1 MITIIKKY
9 IILLLILLFGHNCG
23 IEDKV
28 KSDYNWTMTDSSGF
42 DEVDAA
48 FIEIS
53 GKVTHE
59 GSNISGA
66 LVLLVEG
73 RQISDGLALYNG
85 SITGNN
91 GNYNIYEVEEGEYYV
106 VAIENN
112 NGNLTFDEDT
122 DRFGFHGVD
131 PSNLDLLPDKVTVTN
146 EDVENI
152 NIIYLVSL

>member
-1 MITIIKKY
+1 MITIKKKY
-9 IILLLILLFGHNCG
+9 IILLLILLFGQNCG

-28 KSDYNWTMTDSSGF
+28 K
-42 DEVDAA
+42 DEIDAA

-59 GSNISGA
+59 GNNISGA

-73 RQISDGLALYNG
+73 TEISDGLALSNG

-106 VAIENN
+106 VAIEDN

-131 PSNLDLLPDKVTVTN
+131 PSNLDLLPDKVTVTDK
-146 EDVENI
+146 DVENI
-152 NIIYLVSL
+152 NIIYLFL

>member
-1 MITIIKKY
+1 MIEFRLKKIY
-9 IILLLILLFGHNCG
+9 LLLILLFGYGCD
-23 IEDKV
+23 IEEKV
-28 KSDYNWTMTDSSGF
+28 KAGI
-42 DEVDAA
+42 DAA

-53 GKVTHE
+53 GKVTHN
-59 GSNISGA
+59 GSNVGGA

-73 RQISDGLALYNG
+73 TEISDGLELSNG
-85 SITGNN
+85 SISGEN
-91 GNYNIYEVEEGEYYV
+91 GNYNIFEVAEGEYYV
-106 VAIENN
+106 VAIEDN

-131 PSNLDLLPDKVTVTN
+131 PSNLDLLPDKVTVTD

>member
-9 IILLLILLFGHNCG
+9 IILLLILLFGHSCG

-28 KSDYNWTMTDSSGF
+28 K
-42 DEVDAA
+42 EEIDAA

-53 GKVTHE
+53 CKVTHE

-73 RQISDGLALYNG
+73 TEISDGLALSNG

-106 VAIENN
+106 VAIEDN

-131 PSNLDLLPDKVTVTN
+131 PSNLDLLPDKVTVTD

>member
-1 MITIIKKY
+1 MITIKKKY
-9 IILLLILLFGHNCG
+9 IILLLILLFGQNCG

-28 KSDYNWTMTDSSGF
+28 K
-42 DEVDAA
+42 DEIDAA

-59 GSNISGA
+59 GNNISGA

-73 RQISDGLALYNG
+73 TEISDGLALSNG

-106 VAIENN
+106 VAIEDN

-131 PSNLDLLPDKVTVTN
+131 PSNLDLLPDKVTVTD

>member
-1 MITIIKKY
+1 M
-9 IILLLILLFGHNCG
+9 ILLIAYSCG
-23 IEDKV
+23 IGDAV
-28 KSDYNWTMTDSSGF
+28 KEEIDD
-42 DEVDAA
+42 A

-59 GSNISGA
+59 ESNVSGA

-73 RQISDGLALYNG
+73 SEIMDGLALTNG

-91 GNYNIYEVEEGEYYV
+91 GNYNIYGVEEGEYYV
-106 VAIENN
+106 VAIEDN
-112 NGNLTFDEDT
+112 NGNLIFDEET

-131 PSNLDLLPDKVTVTN
+131 LSNYDLLPDKVTVTD

>member
-9 IILLLILLFGHNCG
+9 IILMLILLFGHSCG

-28 KSDYNWTMTDSSGF
+28 K
-42 DEVDAA
+42 DEIDAA

-59 GSNISGA
+59 GNNISGA

-73 RQISDGLALYNG
+73 TEISDGLALSNG

-106 VAIENN
+106 VAIEDN

-131 PSNLDLLPDKVTVTN
+131 PSNLDLLPDKVTVTD

>member
-9 IILLLILLFGHNCG
+9 IILLLILLFGHSCG

-28 KSDYNWTMTDSSGF
+28 K
-42 DEVDAA
+42 DEIDAA

-53 GKVTHE
+53 GKVTHDD
-59 GSNISGA
+59 SNISGA

-73 RQISDGLALYNG
+73 TEISDGLALSNG

-106 VAIENN
+106 VAIEDN
-112 NGNLTFDEDT
+112 NGNFTFDEDT

-131 PSNLDLLPDKVTVTN
+131 PSNLDFLPDKVTVTD

>member
-9 IILLLILLFGHNCG
+9 NILLIILLFGHNCG

-28 KSDYNWTMTDSSGF
+28 K
-42 DEVDAA
+42 DEIDDA
-48 FIEIS
+48 FIELS
-53 GKVTHE
+53 GKVTHD

-73 RQISDGLALYNG
+73 TEISDGLSLTNG

-106 VAIENN
+106 VAIEDN
-112 NGNLTFDEDT
+112 NGNFTFDEDT

-131 PSNLDLLPDKVTVTN
+131 PSNLDFLPDKVTVTD

>member
-1 MITIIKKY
+1 MMTIIKKY
-9 IILLLILLFGHNCG
+9 IILLLILLFGHSCG

-28 KSDYNWTMTDSSGF
+28 K
-42 DEVDAA
+42 EEIDAA

-53 GKVTHE
+53 GKVTHD
-59 GSNISGA
+59 GSSVSGV
-66 LVLLVEG
+66 LVLLIEG
-73 RQISDGLALYNG
+73 TEISDGLVLSNG
-85 SITGNN
+85 SVTGNN
-91 GNYNIYEVEEGEYYV
+91 GNYNIYEVAEGEYYV
-106 VAIENN
+106 VAIEDN

-131 PSNLDLLPDKVTVTN
+131 PSNLDLLPDKVTVTD